1 MEISPFIG
9 GFFFINFEN
18 MNSNDIGSYS
28 EYRIA
33 AALMA
38 QGHKV
43 SMPLHDS
50 SVYDMIVEAD
60 SKLYK
65 VQIKGTKKKPQ
76 PNRSGVHVS
85 ITRHRQYSKSEIDY
99 FAIWVEYY
107 QGFFFF
113 KNENQKAVNLNP
125 FGKYKDYFNTFVI

>member
-1 MEISPFIG
+1 MEISPLIG

-18 MNSNDIGSYS
+18 MNSNEIGCYS

-38 QGHKV
+38 QGHQV
-43 SMPLHDS
+43 SMPLNDS
-50 SVYDMIVEAD
+50 SVYDMIVEAN

-65 VQIKGTKKKPQ
+65 IQIKGTKKKPQ
-76 PNRSGVHVS
+76 PNRLGVHVN

-99 FAIWVEYY
+99 YAIWVEYY
-107 QGFFFF
+107 EGFFFL
-113 KNENQKAVNLNP
+113 KNENQNSVNLNP
-125 FGKYKDYFNTFVI
+125 FGKYKHNFNTFVL